1 MIQKSFSSTTLPLH
15 KSFITPFTLHN
26 KIPHTSSIYHHQL
39 NPFKS
44 SKLSTFGFKRY
55 CPRKQSPL
63 LPLLASKGSNDG
75 DNKAMETVL
84 RFYEAIKN
92 KKLNEVS
99 EIIEHDCLCICSFIS
114 TFQTFRGKKQV
125 MDFFSSLMSNLGQK
139 FEFVVQPTMHD
150 GMTVGVS
157 WKLEC
162 CKTHKPLGKGFSLHM
177 CHMYQGKVL
186 IRNVEMFLEPLSYI
200 DPPALKMVGFIA
212 SIMGQMASNAIF
224 KGDNKKAVYS
234 ICIVVAFVILFIVLR
249 LYRS

>member
-1 MIQKSFSSTTLPLH
+1 
-15 KSFITPFTLHN
+15 
-26 KIPHTSSIYHHQL
+26 
-39 NPFKS
+39 
-44 SKLSTFGFKRY
+44 
-55 CPRKQSPL
+55 
-63 LPLLASKGSNDG
+63 
-75 DNKAMETVL
+75 METVL

>member
-114 TFQTFRGKKQV
+114 TFQTFRGKKV
-125 MDFFSSLMSNLGQK
+125 RHVIFIISYK
-139 FEFVVQPTMHD
+139 FLWCFHIIFLWNPMLQLYCFCIYIDE
-150 GMTVGVS
+150 
-157 WKLEC
+157 
-162 CKTHKPLGKGFSLHM
+162 THKIK
-177 CHMYQGKVL
+177 
-186 IRNVEMFLEPLSYI
+186 
-200 DPPALKMVGFIA
+200 
-212 SIMGQMASNAIF
+212 
-224 KGDNKKAVYS
+224 
-234 ICIVVAFVILFIVLR
+234 IL
-249 LYRS
+249 YG